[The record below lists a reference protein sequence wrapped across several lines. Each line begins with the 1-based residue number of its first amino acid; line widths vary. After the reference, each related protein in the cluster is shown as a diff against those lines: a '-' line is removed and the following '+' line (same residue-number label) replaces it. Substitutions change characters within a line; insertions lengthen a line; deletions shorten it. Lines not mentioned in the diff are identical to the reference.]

1 MATTLDRQGS
11 ISRETSTG
19 YVSHGA
25 RILDCTAADQ
35 GRYIVDGN
43 ALFMT
48 ATEAAWRRATGP
60 HYSGGGIVVAI
71 GYPLEGQVYDKRRRA
86 FDMTPPCPGSTAEFG
101 GGNAFLDFIR
111 QDVRELVT
119 SRFPQLNITR
129 EALFG
134 HSYGGLFVLHALF
147 ASTSLFD
154 CYMSSSPSLEWADY
168 YILKEEKGYTEKS
181 DLAIPSL
188 MMFFGSYEQDPPQW
202 HGETQEHYDVRK
214 AVAAARGTGDN
225 IKKMRKRLQDSEK
238 LSAVTLNEYEGED
251 HGSVMACALSRA
263 LTTFFEEWPLD
274 GN

>member
-1 MATTLDRQGS
+1 M
-11 ISRETSTG
+11 
-19 YVSHGA
+19 
-25 RILDCTAADQ
+25 
-35 GRYIVDGN
+35 DGN

-48 ATEAAWRRATGP
+48 ATEAAWRRTTGP

-71 GYPLEGQVYDKRRRA
+71 GYPLEGQVYDKPRRA
-86 FDMTPPCPGSTAEFG
+86 FDMTPPCPGAPAEFG
-101 GGNAFLDFIR
+101 GADAFLDFIR
-111 QDVRELVT
+111 YDVRELVR
-119 SRFPQLNITR
+119 SRLPHLTITR

-147 ASTSLFD
+147 ESPPLFD
-154 CYMSSSPSLEWADY
+154 CYMASSPSLEWADY
-168 YILKEEKGYTEKS
+168 YILKEEKEYIGRS
-181 DLAIPSL
+181 DLATPSL
-188 MMFFGSYEQDPPQW
+188 MMFFGSYEQDPPRW
-202 HGETQEHYDVRK
+202 HGETQEHYDQRK
-214 AVAAARGTGDN
+214 AVAAARGTGIN